1 MALIPNQFIGV
12 PPSVYLDT
20 LKTLLYNP
28 AFQMVLL
35 AFGLLIA
42 GLFGL
47 LELIML
53 VRGRKK

>member
-1 MALIPNQFIGV
+1 MIPNQFIGV

-28 AFQMVLL
+28 AFQIVLL
-35 AFGLLIA
+35 AFGLLVA

>member
-1 MALIPNQFIGV
+1 MALIPSQFIGV

-28 AFQMVLL
+28 AFQIVLL
-35 AFGLLIA
+35 AFGLLVA